1 MKWTFRTK
9 LMLAFLIFGLVPTVI
24 LTFVTTHA
32 ANQLTDAAARL
43 VYRASLWTM
52 RALSRSPLEVAR
64 GGSDPVLDRANV
76 GPIENTF
83 DDVLREYTILA
94 RLALVAPDGAVVV
107 TRARSDIENPFT
119 VGQKIPSPYSE
130 LVKNRA
136 GEHKP
141 IAIEDG
147 ASGPELVGIT
157 TIPLLE
163 KEGGKPADFFVISS
177 GRQSDAY
184 AGINTIR
191 YLNYSVLAACLVAT
205 VSVGLWLSGIVVRP
219 LHEVAEVA
227 RHLEAGHLDVRS
239 SLESHDEFGA
249 LAARVNALIERLVEV
264 ITEITQATA
273 SVSSA
278 STELSASAQELSQ
291 GATEQASTLQEISS
305 SLEGV
310 DNSVKAN
317 AHSAQGTAQAAREV
331 SARAEEGGKAVEETV
346 TAMRQIAQKIQ
357 VVEDIAY
364 QTNLLALNAAI
375 EAARAGTQGKGFAVV
390 AGEVRKLAERSQQ
403 AAHQIGELAGRSVAV
418 AENAGRL
425 LGEIV
430 PSVRRTSELIRE
442 IAAASQEQ
450 TSALHEIST
459 GVRQLEE
466 VVHQNVSASVE
477 LAATAGALATQATA
491 LEQLVGYFRIEHA
504 RHAHAAVSAPARA
517 AAPARPAH
525 PQPAA
530 PRSPATASHT
540 TPPRAP
546 APRPTTEPPIDRR
559 APGGVVLN
567 LDDDAEFERF

>member
-1 MKWTFRTK
+1 MI
-9 LMLAFLIFGLVPTVI
+9 AFLIFGLVPTVI
-24 LTFVTTHA
+24 MTFVTTHA
-32 ANQLTDAAARL
+32 ANQLTEAAARL

-64 GGSDPVLDRANV
+64 GGTDPLLDRSNV

-83 DDVLREYTILA
+83 DDVLKEYTILA
-94 RLALVAPDGAVVV
+94 RLALVAPDGVVVV
-107 TRARSDIENPFT
+107 TRARPDIQNPFT

-130 LVKNRA
+130 LVKTRA
-136 GEHKP
+136 DEGKP
-141 IAIEDG
+141 ISIENG
-147 ASGPELVGIT
+147 ANGPELVGIT
-157 TIPLLE
+157 SIPLLE
-163 KEGGKPADFFVISS
+163 REGGKPAEFHVVSAA
-177 GRQSDAY
+177 RQSDAY

-191 YLNYSVLAACLVAT
+191 YLNYSVLAACLAAT

-227 RHLEAGHLDVRS
+227 RHLGEGHLDVRS
-239 SLESHDEFGA
+239 SLASHDEFGA

-264 ITEITQATA
+264 ITEITQATV

-317 AHSAQGTAQAAREV
+317 AHSAQSTAQAAREV

-477 LAATAGALATQATA
+477 LAATASALATQATA

-504 RHAHAAVSAPARA
+504 RPASAPARA
-517 AAPARPAH
+517 AAPTRPAH
-525 PQPAA
+525 PAA
-530 PRSPATASHT
+530 PRGPAAASRA
-540 TPPRAP
+540 TPARAP
-546 APRPTTEPPIDRR
+546 LPRPTTEPPIDRR

>member
-9 LMLAFLIFGLVPTVI
+9 LMLAFLLFGLVPTAI
-24 LTFVTTHA
+24 MTFVTTHA
-32 ANQLTDAAARL
+32 TNQLTDQAARL
-43 VYRASLWTM
+43 IYRASLWST
-52 RALSRSPLEVAR
+52 RALSRSPLEEVR
-64 GGSDPVLDRANV
+64 GGNDPILDRANV
-76 GPIENTF
+76 GPIEKTF
-83 DDVLREYTILA
+83 DDVLAEYGMLA
-94 RLALVAPDGAVVV
+94 RLALVAPDGTVVAA
-107 TRARSDIENPFT
+107 RARRDIPSPFT
-119 VGQKIPSPYSE
+119 AGQKIPSPYSE
-130 LVKNRA
+130 LVKRQA

-141 IAIEDG
+141 ISIDDG

-157 TIPLLE
+157 SIPLLD
-163 KEGGKPADFFVISS
+163 KEGGKPADYFVISAA
-177 GRQSDAY
+177 RQSDAY

-191 YLNYSVLAACLVAT
+191 YLSYSVLAACLVAT
-205 VSVGLWLSGIVVRP
+205 VSVGLWLSGIAVQP
-219 LHEVAEVA
+219 LREIAEVA
-227 RHLEAGHLDVRS
+227 RHLGEGHLDVRS
-239 SLESHDEFGA
+239 SLASHDEFGA
-249 LAARVNALIERLVEV
+249 LAARVNTLVERLVEV

-310 DNSVKAN
+310 DHSVKAN
-317 AHSAQGTAQAAREV
+317 ATSAQSTAQAAKEV
-331 SARAEEGGKAVEETV
+331 SGRAEEGGKAVEETV
-346 TAMRQIAQKIQ
+346 AAMRQIAQKIQ

-450 TSALHEIST
+450 TSALHQIST
-459 GVRQLEE
+459 GVRQLED

-477 LAATAGALATQATA
+477 LAATASALATQATA
-491 LEQLVGYFRIEHA
+491 LEHLVGYFRV
-504 RHAHAAVSAPARA
+504 AHVRPVAASASVSAQART
-517 AAPARPAH
+517 AAPARPA
-525 PQPAA
+525 PASA
-530 PRSPATASHT
+530 L
-540 TPPRAP
+540 RAP
-546 APRPTTEPPIDRR
+546 ASRTAPTHAPLPRPTTEPPIDRR